1 MSTVWYRVVGRY
13 GKICMMLF
21 RYIGKLW
28 VLLACRYIL
37 PRQIGCPYFF
47 EVFSKNKT
55 IHVKK
60 QIITIL
66 LNFFI
71 LLIAKVE
78 HTGVVLDWD
87 SNMGPQNGRHR
98 RTHRPMTARKIACN
112 LIVNFLFDLSWL
124 DDNLH
129 ALSSITTLDEK
140 WNIFAVEL

>member
-1 MSTVWYRVVGRY
+1 MGPT
-13 GKICMMLF
+13 CMQIYFAQANRLPIFLLILF
-21 RYIGKLW
+21 QKQDYSR
-28 VLLACRYIL
+28 
-37 PRQIGCPYFF
+37 
-47 EVFSKNKT
+47 
-55 IHVKK
+55 KK
-60 QIITIL
+60 QIKTIL

-129 ALSSITTLDEK
+129 GLSSITTLDEK
-140 WNIFAVEL
+140 